1 MHCQR
6 THYYPAQPDP
16 QKPRHLDVSICDNYR
31 PGFHE
36 ETADHFSAT
45 IWSYVSM
52 RFLITDHLITQGD
65 LSKPVKSLWMFV
77 FNVVPEVFQD
87 PKETFSIFLL
97 GWKRALKAAKAA
109 PVCLT

>member
-16 QKPRHLDVSICDNYR
+16 QKPRHLDVSICDKYR
-31 PGFHE
+31 PGFSE

-52 RFLITDHLITQGD
+52 RFLITQGD

-87 PKETFSIFLL
+87 PKKTFSIFLL
-97 GWKRALKAAKAA
+97 GWKRALKGTKAA

>member
-16 QKPRHLDVSICDNYR
+16 QKPRHLDVSIVIYIVQASVKK
-31 PGFHE
+31 

-52 RFLITDHLITQGD
+52 RFLITQGD

-87 PKETFSIFLL
+87 PKKTFSIFLL
-97 GWKRALKAAKAA
+97 GWKRALKGAKAA
-109 PVCLT
+109 PVCLA